1 MVLYVDFWRLVVP
14 LLPHVDFVAEL
25 EGVVAVG
32 EELQVLDDAR
42 KGAEDAHCLHALGV
56 DLLQVE
62 LLVLGEVLHVGFE
75 EAQLAGVSLFGGET
89 RVTGS
94 RLLQHN
100 LNYIKMAREG
110 IIKNDEMASV

>member
-32 EELQVLDDAR
+32 EELQVLDDAG
-42 KGAEDAHCLHALGV
+42 KGSEYAHCLHALRI
-56 DLLQVE
+56 DLLQIE
-62 LLVLGEVLHVGFE
+62 LLVLREVLHVRLE
-75 EAQLAGVSLFGGET
+75 KAQLARVSLLGGEARKLEARA

-100 LNYIKMAREG
+100 LNYIRW
-110 IIKNDEMASV
+110 